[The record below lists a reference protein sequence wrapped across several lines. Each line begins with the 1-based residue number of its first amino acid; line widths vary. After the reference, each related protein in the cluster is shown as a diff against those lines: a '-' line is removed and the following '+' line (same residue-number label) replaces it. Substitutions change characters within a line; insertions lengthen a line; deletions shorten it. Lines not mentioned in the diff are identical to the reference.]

1 MGAAAGSLAC
11 IANVLAISTKYS
23 NFDCL
28 EDGYGINMRPLTVFA
43 LETYADD
50 PCECFIPRNPN
61 MVYISQHDENFWA
74 KVHKAISVIQFKL
87 EGQIIKRHPEFNM
100 DNHLMLDKIN
110 YENGT
115 IMLEGKEYKLKDT
128 NFPTINPE
136 NPFELTDAEK
146 ELMNLLRSSFL
157 RSEKLQNHVKF
168 LYEKGSIYLTFNN
181 NLLYHGC
188 IPMNSDGTFTEVTLF
203 GETVSGKS
211 LMDKAEQLARDGY
224 FAKNGSEEKEYGKD
238 FLWFLWC
245 GCYSPVYG
253 KNKMTSFERYFIDDE
268 STWVEIKDEYYHLI
282 EKPSVCNKILCE
294 FGIDPNNFSHIING
308 HVPVKIKKGESPIKA
323 NGKLLVI
330 DGGLSKAYQKVTG
343 LAGYTLLFNSHGLL
357 LSAHDAFESI
367 ESAIKEEKDIHST
380 LDVVELAP
388 NRLLVE
394 DTDAGKSLSK
404 KITDLKALVDA
415 YLKGKIKTH

>member
-1 MGAAAGSLAC
+1 
-11 IANVLAISTKYS
+11 
-23 NFDCL
+23 
-28 EDGYGINMRPLTVFA
+28 
-43 LETYADD
+43 
-50 PCECFIPRNPN
+50 
-61 MVYISQHDENFWA
+61 
-74 KVHKAISVIQFKL
+74 
-87 EGQIIKRHPEFNM
+87 
-100 DNHLMLDKIN
+100 
-110 YENGT
+110 
-115 IMLEGKEYKLKDT
+115 
-128 NFPTINPE
+128 
-136 NPFELTDAEK
+136 
-146 ELMNLLRSSFL
+146 
-157 RSEKLQNHVKF
+157 
-168 LYEKGSIYLTFNN
+168 
-181 NLLYHGC
+181 
-188 IPMNSDGTFTEVTLF
+188 
-203 GETVSGKS
+203 
-211 LMDKAEQLARDGY
+211 
-224 FAKNGSEEKEYGKD
+224 
-238 FLWFLWC
+238 
-245 GCYSPVYG
+245 
-253 KNKMTSFERYFIDDE
+253 MTSFERYFIDNE

-308 HVPVKIKKGESPIKA
+308 HVPVKIKKGESPIKS